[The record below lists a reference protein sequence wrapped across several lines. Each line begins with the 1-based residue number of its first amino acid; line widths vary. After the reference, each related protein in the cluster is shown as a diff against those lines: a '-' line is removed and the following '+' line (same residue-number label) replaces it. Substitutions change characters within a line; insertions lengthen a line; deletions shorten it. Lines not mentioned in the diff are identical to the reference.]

1 MRKFLW
7 AVGVFGFIICLAVSL
22 RFTQSAGDKVLKL
35 EFDGAIEE
43 VQSNDILGALSGNS
57 SQSIHTITSSI
68 RRAAQDPEVKGIFFH
83 ISNLDIGLA
92 QLQDVADAMA
102 VFKKSG
108 KWSVSYLDTAGEFSS
123 GNLPFCLASTT
134 DSITISPTGYVN
146 LIGLRA
152 ESAFFKKTLEFL
164 EIDVLVE
171 QRHEYKSAAAPFAEE
186 KYTKAHLESTQSLL
200 QDVQSTLIELLA
212 THRGIDDTVARA
224 WFEQGPYNV
233 QEARDK
239 GIIQTVGYYDQV
251 LDNLE
256 ARMKDDWKTISL
268 EQYQET
274 GKLYQGSVPV
284 ALVIAEGPIHR
295 GESSA
300 DPSVGSDTLT
310 RAIRNARKDG
320 VEGLLLR
327 VDSPG
332 GSVIASDVIRRE
344 IELTKAAGIP
354 VVVSMGNL
362 AASGGYY
369 ISLDADY
376 IVAQPGTITGSIG
389 VIAMLTS
396 MHRTLKNNL
405 KVTFDS
411 YKTMDNGDTFSMMK
425 LPEGQRL
432 TQLQKSIDYIYDD
445 FLQKVSNGRKMDL
458 EKVQEIAKGRVWS
471 GLAAHKNGL
480 VDELGDVHLALDRL
494 QERMNLSNKET
505 IRIEVYPQEDNPL
518 AMLRSL
524 IGVSL
529 KLPNEVKVA
538 LDALKILSSPADA
551 MLRVPVLPTIE

>member
-1 MRKFLW
+1 
-7 AVGVFGFIICLAVSL
+7 
-22 RFTQSAGDKVLKL
+22 
-35 EFDGAIEE
+35 
-43 VQSNDILGALSGNS
+43 
-57 SQSIHTITSSI
+57 
-68 RRAAQDPEVKGIFFH
+68 
-83 ISNLDIGLA
+83 
-92 QLQDVADAMA
+92 
-102 VFKKSG
+102 
-108 KWSVSYLDTAGEFSS
+108 
-123 GNLPFCLASTT
+123 
-134 DSITISPTGYVN
+134 
-146 LIGLRA
+146 
-152 ESAFFKKTLEFL
+152 
-164 EIDVLVE
+164 
-171 QRHEYKSAAAPFAEE
+171 
-186 KYTKAHLESTQSLL
+186 
-200 QDVQSTLIELLA
+200 
-212 THRGIDDTVARA
+212 
-224 WFEQGPYNV
+224 
-233 QEARDK
+233 
-239 GIIQTVGYYDQV
+239 
-251 LDNLE
+251 
-256 ARMKDDWKTISL
+256 
-268 EQYQET
+268 
-274 GKLYQGSVPV
+274 VPV